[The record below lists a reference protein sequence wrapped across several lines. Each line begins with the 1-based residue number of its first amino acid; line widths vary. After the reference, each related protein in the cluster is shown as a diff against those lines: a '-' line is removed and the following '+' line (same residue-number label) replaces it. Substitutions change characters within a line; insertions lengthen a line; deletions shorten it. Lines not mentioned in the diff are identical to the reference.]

1 MRWRTERR
9 STNVEDRRGSSSSR
23 IPGGAAGGIGGI
35 ALIIILVAAVLLGV
49 DPGQFLEGTD
59 IPTGSFA
66 QQSELT
72 QEDQEVFNSSVRV
85 FTDTEQTWA
94 IIFEDQLKSTYS
106 PPTLVVF
113 TDYVDTA
120 CGQATS
126 DTGPFYCSADQTV
139 YIDLEFYK
147 ELEQRF
153 GAPGDFAQAFVIS
166 HEVGHHVQNL
176 AGTLNYVNRAQSR
189 MSEADANEL
198 SVALE
203 LQADCYAGV
212 WAYQAQYGDLILEK
226 GDVEEALNAASAIGD
241 DKIQMQSMG
250 YVVPDTFTHG
260 TSAQRVE
267 WFKKGLDA
275 GQIADCNCPEL
286 PAVG

>member
-1 MRWRTERR
+1 MRWRTDRR

-35 ALIIILVAAVLLGV
+35 GLIIILVAAVLLGV
-49 DPGQFLEGTD
+49 DPGQFIGGSD
-59 IPTGSFA
+59 IPTGSFT

-72 QEDQEVFNSSVRV
+72 QEDQDVFNSSVRV

-94 IIFEDQLKSTYS
+94 ILFEDQLKSTYS

-153 GAPGDFAQAFVIS
+153 GAPGDFAQAYVIS

-176 AGTLNYVNRAQSR
+176 VGTLNYVNRAQSR

-226 GDVEEALNAASAIGD
+226 GDLEEALNAASAIGD

-260 TSAQRVE
+260 TSAQRVA
-267 WFKKGLDA
+267 WFRKGMDA

>member
-153 GAPGDFAQAFVIS
+153 GAPGDFAQAYVIS

-176 AGTLNYVNRAQSR
+176 VGTLNYVNRAQSR
-189 MSEADANEL
+189 MSE
-198 SVALE
+198 
-203 LQADCYAGV
+203 G
-212 WAYQAQYGDLILEK
+212 
-226 GDVEEALNAASAIGD
+226 
-241 DKIQMQSMG
+241 MQ
-250 YVVPDTFTHG
+250 
-260 TSAQRVE
+260 TSSR
-267 WFKKGLDA
+267 
-275 GQIADCNCPEL
+275 
-286 PAVG
+286 

>member
-1 MRWRTERR
+1 M
-9 STNVEDRRGSSSSR
+9 
-23 IPGGAAGGIGGI
+23 
-35 ALIIILVAAVLLGV
+35 
-49 DPGQFLEGTD
+49 DPGQFIGESN
-59 IPTGSFA
+59 IPAGSFTP
-66 QQSELT
+66 QSGLT
-72 QEDQEVFNSSVRV
+72 QEDDEVFNSSARV

-113 TDYVDTA
+113 TDYVQTG

-139 YIDLEFYK
+139 YIDLDFYK
-147 ELEQRF
+147 ELSQRF
-153 GAPGDFAQAFVIS
+153 GAPGDFAQAYVIS

-176 AGTLNYVNRAQSR
+176 VGTLNYVNRAQSR

-212 WAYQAQYGDLILEK
+212 WAYQAQYGDLILER
-226 GDVEEALNAASAIGD
+226 GDVEEAMDAASAIGD

-260 TSAQRVE
+260 TSAQRVAA
-267 WFKKGLDA
+267 FRKGMDT

-286 PAVG
+286 PTVG

>member
-1 MRWRTERR
+1 MKWRTERR

-35 ALIIILVAAVLLGV
+35 GLIIILVAAVLLGV
-49 DPGQFLEGTD
+49 DPGQFIGGSDNPAGSL
-59 IPTGSFA
+59 IP
-66 QQSELT
+66 QSELT
-72 QEDQEVFNSSVRV
+72 QEDQDVFNSSARV

-113 TDYVDTA
+113 TDYVQTG

-153 GAPGDFAQAFVIS
+153 GAPGDFAQAYVIS

-176 AGTLNYVNRAQSR
+176 VGTLNYVNRAQSQ

-198 SVALE
+198 SVAL
-203 LQADCYAGV
+203 DCRPTAMP
-212 WAYQAQYGDLILEK
+212 
-226 GDVEEALNAASAIGD
+226 AS
-241 DKIQMQSMG
+241 
-250 YVVPDTFTHG
+250 
-260 TSAQRVE
+260 
-267 WFKKGLDA
+267 GLTRP
-275 GQIADCNCPEL
+275 NK
-286 PAVG
+286 VT